1 MFIVSE
7 IFDEAKKI
15 VGSCNEPTFYRWLT
29 DATALVC
36 QKLEP
41 EALRAYCDIC
51 TTDGGR
57 CLSLP
62 PEISTVLAVNICGH
76 PTLGKDVLF
85 SFHLNGPGDKCGGGC
100 EWSWMDQGG
109 AHSTYRDIIEPTKLV
124 AYLQR
129 QEDDGS
135 SLLVYGFD
143 EFGNRLR
150 HQVSGTWIDGFPIP
164 TIYGYAIP
172 SSDMPKI
179 ARITGILKA
188 KTAGNIRLSTIDDSG
203 LTGTLLGV
211 YDPDETLPQ
220 YRRIKLGRCSP
231 WVRIA
236 YRITNPILTTP
247 QSRIPLRSRTAFLL
261 ALRALQFYN
270 NQDLGLAQTYEAN
283 AMRIELE
290 AQQAAEPPSFAPI
303 QVIDYNNPQDKSDW
317 PIS

>member
-1 MFIVSE
+1 MFIVAD

-15 VGSCNEPTFYRWLT
+15 VASCTDATFYRWLT
-29 DATALVC
+29 DATALVTN
-36 QKLEP
+36 KLEP

-51 TTDGGR
+51 TTQNGR

-100 EWSWMDQGG
+100 EWSWSDQGG
-109 AHSTYRDIIEPTKLV
+109 AHSTYRDIVEPSKLV

-129 QEDDGS
+129 PEDAGS

-179 ARITGILKA
+179 ARITGILKD

-211 YDPDETLPQ
+211 YDPDETIPQ

-236 YRITNPILTTP
+236 YRITNPILTTQ

-261 ALRALQFYN
+261 ALRALKFYN
-270 NQDLGLAQTYEAN
+270 DQSLGEAQMYEAN
-283 AMRIELE
+283 AMRIEIE

-303 QVIDYNNPQDKSDW
+303 QVIDYNNPQNKSD
-317 PIS
+317 IDVQ